1 MGDEAASESEL
12 EQICMGDI
20 FCDSNSWFPG
30 GVTTHG
36 DVTLSLLPSKENNAS
51 LLLGNEQDIT
61 ESTHSGVVGI

>member
-1 MGDEAASESEL
+1 
-12 EQICMGDI
+12 MGDI